1 MIKLV
6 GYLLLAIILGVG
18 SFFASRAMF
27 ERIITGM
34 KSRVTTIAFTHKDDK
49 GVKKTVEFP
58 MAELPK
64 ESK

>member
-34 KSRVTTIAFTHKDDK
+34 KSRITSVAFIHKDDK
-49 GVKKTVEFP
+49 GVKRTVKFP